1 VTSRI
6 PVTIVTGFLGAGK
19 TTLLSNLVKHTGDRK
34 LAILV
39 NEFGEISIDGALLR
53 SERIE
58 DGYEIHDLTNGL
70 VAYSEDDQFLPT
82 MQAICARRHSIDHVL
97 IETSGLALPT
107 AVMEALESEK
117 LASDFVLDAT
127 LAVVD
132 TPLMLANAFADTA
145 ETGNDTASDAARSI
159 ASLFEQQL
167 EFADV
172 VVLNKIDALDEDI
185 LLQAEDYVR
194 RKAPGV
200 RFLELAYQ
208 AKLDVRL
215 TLGLRLHEAGAGKAG
230 HYHFTPLQSLPGAG
244 DSPLRDQR
252 RLDGHAHSGLAAH
265 VHGLST
271 HKHFHE
277 QDPGWQSFV
286 LKCKQ
291 EQDID
296 LLRQALVE
304 VTQNQPILRLKG
316 FASDK
321 ASGHLVVMQGVR
333 SRVEAYPES
342 DTATG
347 ARIVFIGYHPSRNQ
361 IATLLRERTG
371 CDWK

>member
-1 VTSRI
+1 MSSRI

-53 SERIE
+53 GGQVEE
-58 DGYEIHDLTNGL
+58 GYEIHDLTNGL

-82 MQAICARRHSIDHVL
+82 MQAIRARRHSIDHVL

-107 AVMEALESEK
+107 AVMEALESDE
-117 LASDFVLDAT
+117 LAPDFILDAT

-132 TPLMLANAFADTA
+132 TPLMLANAFAETA
-145 ETGNDTASDAARSI
+145 VRGNDATDDAARSVV
-159 ASLFEQQL
+159 ALFEQQL

-172 VVLNKIDALDEDI
+172 VVLNKIDALDEND
-185 LLQAEDYVR
+185 LLRAEEYVR
-194 RKAPGV
+194 GKAPGV
-200 RFLELAYQ
+200 RFLELAYE

-215 TLGLRLHEAGAGKAG
+215 TLGLRLHEAGTGKAG
-230 HYHFTPLQSLPGAG
+230 HYHFTPLQTLPGA
-244 DSPLRDQR
+244 DSPLRDHR
-252 RLDGHAHSGLAAH
+252 PLDGHAHSGLAAH

-286 LKCKQ
+286 LKCK
-291 EQDID
+291 EGQDIA
-296 LLRQALVE
+296 LLQESLVE
-304 VTQNQPILRLKG
+304 IAQNQPILRLKG
-316 FASDK
+316 FAADK
-321 ASGHLVVMQGVR
+321 ASGSLVVMQGVR
-333 SRVEAYPES
+333 SRVEAYPEK
-342 DTATG
+342 DPATG
-347 ARIVFIGYHPSRNQ
+347 ARIVFIGYHPSRHQ
-361 IATLLRERTG
+361 VATLLRERTG